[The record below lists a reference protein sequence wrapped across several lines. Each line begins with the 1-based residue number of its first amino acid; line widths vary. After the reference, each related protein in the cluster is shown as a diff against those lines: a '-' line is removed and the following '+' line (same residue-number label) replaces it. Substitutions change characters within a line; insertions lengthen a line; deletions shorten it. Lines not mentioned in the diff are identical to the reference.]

1 MEATASPHCPRM
13 RAMDGIEVVDIAHA
27 IELALAPVFLL
38 SGIGIVLTV
47 IAGLLIWH
55 ESLDW
60 LRAGGILLILA
71 GIAAVNL
78 SPNVAAP

>member
-1 MEATASPHCPRM
+1 
-13 RAMDGIEVVDIAHA
+13 MDGIEVVDIAHA